1 MKTTYKNS
9 IFLPVILCL
18 PLLTAC
24 AMFRADSSNPSII
37 QTSSKDNTIQ
47 LTLKVRKGEC
57 YQLENTKDL
66 VAPDWKP
73 VGNVVTAASDT
84 VTVTDDSTKSPTGF
98 YRVRKL
104 TR

>member
-1 MKTTYKNS
+1 MKTIYKNS
-9 IFLPVILCL
+9 TFLPVLLCL

-24 AMFRADSSNPSII
+24 AMFRADTTPSII

-66 VAPDWKP
+66 IKPDWQP
-73 VGNVVTAASDT
+73 VGNVVTASSDT

-98 YRVRKL
+98 YRVRKI